1 MKEQVEEEH
10 VFTQIDN
17 DGNAVGDDKDYEKM
31 ISEEPQFG
39 NDVKDDTN
47 SPQ

>member
-1 MKEQVEEEH
+1 MKEQVDDEH

-31 ISEEPQFG
+31 ISGEPKFG
-39 NDVKDDTN
+39 NDAEADAN
-47 SPQ
+47 LPQ